1 MLGRIRCGDPLPPNS
16 IGLGWDGDGERS
28 QNSGKSLGAVGVWR
42 GRRVRVSTH
51 SELATGCGRE
61 RRTEPQGSVRAQGQS
76 SLPTRLGL
84 CIFILFLC
92 MFFFFSSSESQCRGE
107 WGCGNS
113 PPRVGAEVSRDRT
126 PKPRRFEVEQEG
138 LGGAAQKQ
146 RLAPPVSL
154 GRGADEALAG
164 RLAEG
169 TAEPSLN
176 GTEGFRLDAK
186 TSEGGSHERRQ
197 SQG

>member
-1 MLGRIRCGDPLPPNS
+1 MLGRIRSGDPLPPNS

-84 CIFILFLC
+84 CIFILFLVTVC
-92 MFFFFSSSESQCRGE
+92 LLR
-107 WGCGNS
+107 
-113 PPRVGAEVSRDRT
+113 
-126 PKPRRFEVEQEG
+126 
-138 LGGAAQKQ
+138 
-146 RLAPPVSL
+146 
-154 GRGADEALAG
+154 
-164 RLAEG
+164 
-169 TAEPSLN
+169 
-176 GTEGFRLDAK
+176 
-186 TSEGGSHERRQ
+186 
-197 SQG
+197 